1 MHGPPS
7 KDGAP
12 GFVEEE
18 SIWGCRWGQPS
29 QLGRMRQKTPRP
41 NQRYMP
47 LSIWRL
53 GTGGAPAPGCGYS
66 VRLPVSDPAERSP
79 QPSTHALVRRLERTW
94 HLVPGPQAQLSE
106 QELHYASLLRL
117 PEPCRQE
124 PTLNNRKV
132 TKEDPSTDYA
142 CIAKNKPT

>member
-1 MHGPPS
+1 MAVCETQDNGICPYLYGGLVLGGLLLLAVVILFAYLCRTQRREVPS
-7 KDGAP
+7 HPHMLWVRKV
-12 GFVEEE
+12 VEVGGKGKGKVSREART
-18 SIWGCRWGQPS
+18 WA
-29 QLGRMRQKTPRP
+29 T
-41 NQRYMP
+41 
-47 LSIWRL
+47 
-53 GTGGAPAPGCGYS
+53 GTTGKSA
-66 VRLPVSDPAERSP
+66 
-79 QPSTHALVRRLERTW
+79 VRRLERTW
-94 HLVPGPQAQLSE
+94 AQLSE

>member
-1 MHGPPS
+1 MLGLTGKGQERAPP
-7 KDGAP
+7 
-12 GFVEEE
+12 
-18 SIWGCRWGQPS
+18 Q
-29 QLGRMRQKTPRP
+29 
-41 NQRYMP
+41 
-47 LSIWRL
+47 
-53 GTGGAPAPGCGYS
+53 
-66 VRLPVSDPAERSP
+66 
-79 QPSTHALVRRLERTW
+79 